1 MVVRVCV
8 NGIGTIGKRIAH
20 AVKLQDDMKLAAI
33 STTSASYTLR
43 TLLEPDGPLYGTDLW
58 CSVPEKIKAMRDAGM
73 YVNGT
78 LEELLDSGK
87 IDIVIDCTPEGI
99 GLQNKSMYQKYG
111 VKAIFQGGEKAGVG
125 EMTFSPFVNYQ
136 DALGKNYVRVP
147 SCNTTSLIR
156 TLNVLDKL
164 AGIESVFA
172 TIIRRASDPA
182 DTEKTIMNT
191 IEPTTTVPSH
201 HGPDVQTVLKHI
213 NIKTMAFKVP
223 TTLAH
228 VHAINAKVKGNVK
241 KDDLEE
247 AFVKNTRIILVSA
260 DQGYKTTATVI
271 ERFRDLCRPRND
283 MPEVAVWKETIAVD
297 DSNVY
302 WSHMVHQESI
312 VIPEN
317 IDCIRA
323 MCNIEKDP
331 WTSIKKTNKSLG
343 LKN

>member
-8 NGIGTIGKRIAH
+8 NGIGTIGKRVAH

-58 CSVPEKIKAMRDAGM
+58 CSVPEKLKAMRDAGM

-78 LEELLDSGK
+78 LEELLASGK
-87 IDIVIDCTPEGI
+87 IDIVVDCTPEGI
-99 GLQNKSMYQKYG
+99 GAQNKAMYQKYG
-111 VKAIFQGGEKAGVG
+111 VKAIFQGGEKANEG
-125 EMTFSPFVNYQ
+125 EMTFNSIVNNQ
-136 DALGKNYVRVP
+136 EALGKNNVRVP

-164 AGIESVFA
+164 AGIERVFA

-201 HGPDVQTVLKHI
+201 HGPDVQTVLKHV

-228 VHAINAKVKGNVK
+228 VHAVNAQVRKQIKPEE
-241 KDDLEE
+241 LQE
-247 AFVKNTRIILVSA
+247 AFVKNTRIILLSA
-260 DQGYKTTATVI
+260 DQGYKNTAAVI

-283 MPEVAVWKETIAVD
+283 MPEVAVWKEMIAVEGN
-297 DSNVY
+297 NVY

-317 IDCIRA
+317 VDCIRA
-323 MCNIEKDP
+323 MCNLEKDA
-331 WTSIKKTNKSLG
+331 WKSIEKTNKSL
-343 LKN
+343 KIS

>member
-8 NGIGTIGKRIAH
+8 NGIGTIGKRVAH

-43 TLLEPDGPLYGTDLW
+43 TLLEPEGPLYGTDLW
-58 CSVPEKIKAMRDAGM
+58 CSVPEKLKAMRDAGM

-78 LEELLDSGK
+78 LEELLASGK
-87 IDIVIDCTPEGI
+87 IDIVVDCTPEGV
-99 GLQNKSMYQKYG
+99 GAQNKSMYQKYG
-111 VKAIFQGGEKAGVG
+111 VKAIFQGGEKANVA
-125 EMTFSPFVNYQ
+125 EMTFNSFVNYEE
-136 DALGKNYVRVP
+136 AIGKNYVRVP
-147 SCNTTSLIR
+147 SCNTTALIR

-164 AGIESVFA
+164 AGIERVFA

-182 DTEKTIMNT
+182 DTEKTIINT

-228 VHAINAKVKGNVK
+228 VHAVNAQVRKQIKPEE
-241 KDDLEE
+241 LQE

-260 DQGYKTTATVI
+260 EQGYKNTANVI
-271 ERFRDLCRPRND
+271 ERFRDLCRPRYD
-283 MPEVAVWKETIAVD
+283 MPEVAVWKEMIAVEGN
-297 DSNVY
+297 NVY
-302 WSHMVHQESI
+302 WSHMVHQEAI

-323 MCNIEKDP
+323 MCNLEKDA
-331 WTSIKKTNKSLG
+331 WKSIEKTNKSLRIS
-343 LKN
+343 